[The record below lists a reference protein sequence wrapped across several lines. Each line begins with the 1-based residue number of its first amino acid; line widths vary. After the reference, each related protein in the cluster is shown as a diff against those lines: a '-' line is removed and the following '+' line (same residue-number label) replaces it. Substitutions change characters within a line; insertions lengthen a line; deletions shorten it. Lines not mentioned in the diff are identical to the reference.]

1 MQRRIFSALAAACA
15 FGLMAAPA
23 TAQAQEKPT
32 LKILV
37 GFPPGGSVDIVA
49 RVLAERLRPILD
61 QNIIIDNKP
70 GAAGRVALGE
80 LRRAAPDGNTVILAP
95 SGALVILPWL
105 YRNIGY
111 DPVKD
116 FSPIARVTT
125 FDFAVTAGPGSP
137 SGNIRAV
144 MDWFKANLSK
154 ASYGTSGAGTVPHFA
169 GLLLGQAAGVNM
181 VHVPY
186 KGGAPAA
193 QDLIGG
199 QIPLMVDT
207 ASETI
212 EHHRAGRLRILAVT
226 GESRSQ
232 ALPDVPTL
240 RESGLNI
247 AADAFFGLY
256 GPAGLPADR
265 AQRLSDAV
273 GQVLAQPDVQARIR
287 ALGQVPSHA
296 GPQALA
302 TTQAEHLRRWEAPIK
317 SSGYTPE

>member
-1 MQRRIFSALAAACA
+1 MQRRTFSALATAVAL
-15 FGLMAAPA
+15 GLAAPL
-23 TAQAQEKPT
+23 TTQAQDKPPVR
-32 LKILV
+32 ILV

-49 RVLAERLRPILD
+49 RLLAERLRALLD
-61 QNIIIDNKP
+61 QNIIVENKP
-70 GAAGRVALGE
+70 GAAGRVALGD
-80 LRRAAPDGNTVILAP
+80 LRRAAPDGNTLVLAP

-105 YRNIGY
+105 YKNIGY
-111 DPVKD
+111 DPAKD
-116 FSPIARVTT
+116 FSPVARVTT

-137 SGNIRAV
+137 AGNIKAV
-144 MDWFKANLSK
+144 MDWFKANPAK

-240 RESGLNI
+240 REGTRWPPRPKPRAPWSSASQAKWPRCWRSPRWSN
-247 AADAFFGLY
+247 AWPSWASR
-256 GPAGLPADR
+256 PAPARRRSWVNCWTAKSR
-265 AQRLSDAV
+265 A
-273 GQVLAQPDVQARIR
+273 GAR
-287 ALGQVPSHA
+287 
-296 GPQALA
+296 
-302 TTQAEHLRRWEAPIK
+302 
-317 SSGYTPE
+317 